1 MEFIGNLVEK
11 VSEREGDGRNGHW
24 KIASFL
30 LETVE
35 MYPKRMVVDVTDSE
49 MVKRIEK
56 FDELIGKNVKI
67 AFDIDAREYNG
78 RWFNSLRAFSIR
90 ENVSDSQGKH
100 EPEPKQAEAEAT
112 ASASAPIVEEQEVKD
127 DLPF

>member
-90 ENVSDSQGKH
+90 ENVSESQGKH
-100 EPEPKQAEAEAT
+100 EPEPKQAEPEAT
-112 ASASAPIVEEQEVKD
+112 ASSPAPIVEEQEVKD